1 MIGKMSIEKISK
13 IFLLVLLGI
22 SLLVHVDV
30 DIGGVELSVFLL
42 LLLCVIGAVFQIV
55 FIYQNESQLRSIKYF
70 ADYVALA
77 IIGWELL
84 VVLGKLLTISTE
96 EKTDYNF
103 NILMIVLATLYFWFS
118 SFKLFEKWYLDVIL
132 YANLIIICIFLLCY
146 VCSMNFSWLA
156 GGMIGNSGRAASY
169 LLIPCIVSTYQYCM
183 GRDKFRSGFYF
194 ASALVS
200 FFALFI
206 NHNIVSFWLMGAV
219 FIGIPVLFRPT
230 AELVKRDMQL
240 FFCYI
245 FFLSNM
251 SLIANYTSLFQVPLS
266 FDLEHSVYL
275 ELLLAIGGAFFFTYW
290 DKIPEG
296 IDLNK
301 LVLRKMRRQFHFL
314 LKLIGVLFA
323 GIILGGDRWRE
334 SGEKI
339 ASFIAGFAFPLV
351 EEVRRGKSGFV
362 FSMEESVISGL
373 LIFVMAVLLLIRMQ
387 KNYSFGKPQTG
398 LFILVSYVFLLQLLF
413 WTPDAGTLLVYF
425 MIFVMAAFY
434 KEEREKVTS
443 VKINF
448 YSKESVKDEEKN
460 VGF

>member
-30 DIGGVELSVFLL
+30 DIGGVDLSVFLL

-55 FIYQNESQLRSIKYF
+55 FIYKNESQIRGIRYF

-84 VVLGKLLTISTE
+84 AVLGKLLTISTE
-96 EKTDYNF
+96 GKTDYNF
-103 NILMIVLATLYFWFS
+103 NIMLLVLATLYFWFS
-118 SFKLFEKWYLDVIL
+118 SIKKFEKWYLDVIL

-183 GRDKFRSGFYF
+183 CRDKFRSGFYF
-194 ASALVS
+194 ASAFVS

-245 FFLSNM
+245 FLLSNM
-251 SLIANYTSLFQVPLS
+251 SLITNYTSLFQAELS

-275 ELLLAIGGAFFFTYW
+275 ELLLAIGGVFFFSYW

-323 GIILGGDRWRE
+323 GMILGGDRWRE
-334 SGEKI
+334 AGERI
-339 ASFIAGFAFPLV
+339 SSAVSGFAVPLV
-351 EEVRRGKSGFV
+351 EEVKRGKSGFV
-362 FSMEESVISGL
+362 FGIEEGVMGGL
-373 LIFVMAVLLLIRMQ
+373 LILVLAVLVLVRLQ

-398 LFILVSYVFLLQLLF
+398 LFILVSFVFLLQLLF
-413 WTPDAGTLLVYF
+413 WVPSAGTLLVYF
-425 MIFVMAAFY
+425 MIFIMAAFY

-448 YSKESVKDEEKN
+448 YSKEFMKDEEDN
-460 VGF
+460 VVS